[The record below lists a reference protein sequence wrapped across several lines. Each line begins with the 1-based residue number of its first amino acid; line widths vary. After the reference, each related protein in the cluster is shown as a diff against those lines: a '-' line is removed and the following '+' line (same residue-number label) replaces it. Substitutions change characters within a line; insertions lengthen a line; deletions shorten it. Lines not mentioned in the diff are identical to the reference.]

1 MMEYTTPASYGST
14 VVNVGGLV
22 RDGEIICA
30 GSSNS
35 AEHTETKADT
45 VNDWPEPTA
54 VKFNWSGKTKDG
66 KEVTAELAGPL
77 GDRLDRVDIM
87 AEVPGFVK
95 NIVAAAVGTKP
106 YIYQACARQP
116 ADRELSKLIRILV
129 LRERQID
136 PQDQDRRYRGARDGH
151 YVFRGNLH
159 LLVTG

>member
-1 MMEYTTPASYGST
+1 
-14 VVNVGGLV
+14 
-22 RDGEIICA
+22 
-30 GSSNS
+30 
-35 AEHTETKADT
+35 
-45 VNDWPEPTA
+45 
-54 VKFNWSGKTKDG
+54 
-66 KEVTAELAGPL
+66 LAGPL